1 MNLKRTET
9 DPAPVTDAGFII
21 ITKIC
26 RIPRAAVKAI
36 EPARDGSGN
45 ALIITDRGCNRAR
58 ESYDEVMAQFAG
70 KGARNE

>member
-1 MNLKRTET
+1 MQDTKTAT
-9 DPAPVTDAGFII
+9 DPGFLI

-70 KGARNE
+70 IGRAARNE

>member
-1 MNLKRTET
+1 MRDTKTATAPAT
-9 DPAPVTDAGFII
+9 DPGFLI

-45 ALIITDRGCNRAR
+45 ALVVTDRGCNRAR
-58 ESYDEVMAQFAG
+58 ETYDEVMAQFAG
-70 KGARNE
+70 RGKGARNE